1 MKSRMRFQLSRAS
14 KHAENTRGTMAQV
27 EDSVSGMIIDDEDD
41 VATSNPDATMRNVDE
56 APTGVTFLASPLH
69 DGTRRALVRRGRL
82 LSYIT
87 LSYNVLEGVASLVF
101 GTLAGSI
108 ALVGFGI
115 DSLIEVTS
123 SAAALWRL
131 RADLDHVRR
140 ARVERAS
147 LRIIGVCFLVLAIYI
162 SAAAGHDLWKH
173 EPPTESIPGMVV
185 AALSV
190 IVMPLLAR
198 AKRRVAIELGSRAL
212 RADAIQTSLCTYLSV
227 VVLGGLALNALF
239 GWWWADP
246 VAALAMTP
254 LIAKEGLD
262 GLRGEDHCGEC

>member
-1 MKSRMRFQLSRAS
+1 
-14 KHAENTRGTMAQV
+14 
-27 EDSVSGMIIDDEDD
+27 
-41 VATSNPDATMRNVDE
+41 MRNVDLT
-56 APTGVTFLASPLH
+56 PTGVTFTASLLH
-69 DGTRRALVRRGRL
+69 DEARRALVKRGRR
-82 LSYIT
+82 LSYVT
-87 LSYNVLEGVASLVF
+87 LVYNVFEGLASLLF

-123 SAAALWRL
+123 SATALWRL
-131 RADLDHVRR
+131 RADFDPVRR

-147 LRIIGVCFLVLAIYI
+147 LRIIGVCFLALAMYI
-162 SAAAGHDLWKH
+162 LADAGHALWTH
-173 EPPTESIPGMVV
+173 ESPAESVPGMAVT
-185 AALSV
+185 ALSV
-190 IVMPLLAR
+190 IVMPLLAG
-198 AKRRVAIELGSRAL
+198 AKRRVAVALGSRAL
-212 RADAIQTSLCTYLSV
+212 RADAMQTNVCTYLSA

-246 VAALAMTP
+246 VAAFAMTP